1 MFIPMKE
8 NETKCAFEKMDPE
21 FLTAAADTLRL
32 LAHPDRLRIVDAL
45 NTFHEMKVCDLTEY
59 LGIAQSAT
67 SQHLN
72 QMRRLGLLQTERRGK
87 ESWYSIGDKRAVGLV
102 NFLCN
107 CSQKNR

>member
-1 MFIPMKE
+1 MFMFMKT
-8 NETKCAFEKMDPE
+8 NEPRCAFEKMDPHV
-21 FLTAAADTLRL
+21 LARTADTLRL

-45 NTFHEMKVCDLTEY
+45 NTFHEMKVCDLTGH

-72 QMRRLGLLQTERRGK
+72 QMRRVGLLKTERRGK
-87 ESWYSIGDKRAVGLV
+87 EAWYSIKDPRAVGLI

-107 CSQKNR
+107 CSQKKS